1 MLILA
6 SLFTIFQYSFSG
18 LQIIN
23 LLFPILIVVCGRPV
37 SVRRAD
43 AIVMLVFSLLVTLSL
58 ICFGMTEKW
67 NYDTRSVIQLVF
79 TLQYIFFAFDFSFDY
94 PKLFKC
100 LYVFGVMLGALI
112 IILFFLTG
120 TFRIPNFYTSAR
132 LWASFLPA
140 WPTSIVAPL
149 AFSLWLALFRE
160 RSIKGAAIIILGL
173 ILTTSRA
180 GLFCAI
186 GLPAYKFVASHHAK
200 IRKITSLRLI
210 VALAAILLGAFLI
223 LRDNQLL
230 LTRLFVSHDRISI
243 FNTVWQLISQKPLLG
258 YGGNTFDQILP
269 IFSVDTGSWVAQQ
282 THNAPMEIAL
292 RYGIPACLLFCAFF
306 AKQFLRIKDRDVKV
320 LFLLLILLS
329 LTQDYVRNFSF
340 LFCLYLAAHLDSPS
354 PKNLERCTDNEY
366 KKGAA

>member
-6 SLFTIFQYSFSG
+6 AFFTIFQYSFSG

-120 TFRIPNFYTSAR
+120 TFGFQTFLIECEIVGIFSSGLANFYSCPP
-132 LWASFLPA
+132 SF
-140 WPTSIVAPL
+140 
-149 AFSLWLALFRE
+149 FFWLALFRE

-186 GLPAYKFVASHHAK
+186 GLPAYKFVASHHVK

-269 IFSVDTGSWVAQQ
+269 IFSVRHGIVGCST
-282 THNAPMEIAL
+282 NA
-292 RYGIPACLLFCAFF
+292 
-306 AKQFLRIKDRDVKV
+306 
-320 LFLLLILLS
+320 
-329 LTQDYVRNFSF
+329 
-340 LFCLYLAAHLDSPS
+340 
-354 PKNLERCTDNEY
+354 
-366 KKGAA
+366 